1 MFENLL
7 QVERW
12 MMRMVKMVKMLKMVV
27 VVW

>member
-12 MMRMVKMVKMLKMVV
+12 MMRMVKMLKMLKMVV